1 MTLLADAV
9 FLLSPWK
16 PLLIWASFVA
26 WAWLVGTRL
35 DPDARALR
43 LDATKWDLIHL
54 ITAIISL
61 SVMLFAGM
69 FYISWFIGLAVMLIP
84 ILVYW
89 KVRNGSVAEERRF
102 RLFAGKPASAEDV
115 KAKRPKRRKKQ
126 GATLVFDG
134 PEGEFP
140 IPDKDDELLDTY
152 LQLEALIQ
160 PALEK
165 RAARIDIALGS
176 GGLASAIVA
185 NTIRIKQDAL
195 GAKEGSQVVNLLK
208 QIAGLDLSET
218 RRHQVS
224 EFTLSTPESRH
235 TVTVTI
241 TGSTKGQVVR
251 LDIDQADSLLMPIDA
266 IGLLPDQLA
275 EIVKFVEPHNRH
287 GIVLITSPQGQGL
300 TTTGLS
306 LISQHDAYTSNLKIL
321 EHRTIK
327 RIEGV
332 DHVEWASSNP
342 DLDFATNLQSIL
354 RRDPDVVL
362 AEVPNSDTAQIAA
375 RAGRDG
381 AMQYLT
387 FNADSAAVAIREWC
401 RLVGEVD
408 QATKPLRAVLCQ
420 RLARVLCPD
429 CKQAYTPDDPKKFRL
444 PEGTTLYKASGQVQ
458 VRNRVEDCPTCL
470 GDGYTGATGIF
481 EVFVIDEECR
491 QILASGDLKAAMM
504 QARRNKMLLLQEVGL
519 QRAATGITSIEEI
532 LRVLGGNSGKATQ
545 QQR

>member
-61 SVMLFAGM
+61 GVMLFAGM
-69 FYISWFIGLAVMLIP
+69 FYISWFLGLVVMLIP

-102 RLFAGKPASAEDV
+102 KLFAGKPTDDEDV
-115 KAKRPKRRKKQ
+115 KTKQSKRRKKQ

-140 IPDKDDELLDTY
+140 IPDKNDELFDTY

-218 RRHQVS
+218 RRHQTS

-300 TTTGLS
+300 TTTGFS

-362 AEVPNSDTAQIAA
+362 AEMPNPDTAQVAA

-381 AMQYLT
+381 VLQYLT

-470 GDGYTGATGIF
+470 GDGYTGVTGIF

-545 QQR
+545 Q